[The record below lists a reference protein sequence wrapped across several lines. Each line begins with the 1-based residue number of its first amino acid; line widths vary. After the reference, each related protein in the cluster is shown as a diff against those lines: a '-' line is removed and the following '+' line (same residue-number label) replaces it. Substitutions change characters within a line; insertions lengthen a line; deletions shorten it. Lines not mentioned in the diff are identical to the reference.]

1 MISLNEDFELSWF
14 TPSTAEWQKMG
25 VDHYQF
31 SVVDR
36 TAPSSAVIDEA
47 LQIIHKHQLRKDS
60 VYVHCKSGKGRSVTT
75 VACYLTKVQYC
86 VVQNVMSMVKISWQ
100 IIA

>member
-1 MISLNEDFELSWF
+1 
-14 TPSTAEWQKMG
+14 MG

-36 TAPSSAVIDEA
+36 TAPSSVVIDEA

-75 VACYLTKVQYC
+75 VACYLTKVQCC
-86 VVQNVMSMVKISWQ
+86 VAQNVMLMVKISWQ